1 MKIPTSLE
9 DCPNCMILYIISIF
23 DKTFGLLDIQWREL
37 LPSTAQEIF
46 NTETPSSFHASLG
59 NPPALLS
66 YIDFVHQNDNEVNK
80 ESMFKFS
87 NIFHYAFKTS
97 STALGDLTSTEA
109 LFTLFLLV
117 MMLRHLKSFF
127 IPKFC
132 TFGRKLGRKTHG
144 VDWELQNEERITKF
158 GEYVYRL
165 IYHSFMSVFGLFY
178 FHDAPWWNW
187 DSEQSG
193 IRFIFLDH
201 PHHEISIGMTWY
213 YLFQAA
219 YNLDAV
225 LHLLE
230 LSFMIS
236 LHKPIK
242 DGRLQSPINIKW
254 SDIVRGDFREMFIH
268 HVITN
273 LLIFG
278 SSWFRFTRVGSMVF
292 LVHDISDVPVDLS
305 KLANFVK
312 WKTGTIV
319 CFVTMVLM
327 WIATR
332 LYILPF
338 YIYRGVLKYSN
349 LLVSENG
356 NMDVRFYIMYR
367 PFFYWLFAG
376 LIVLHIFW
384 FYIFIRIAVDL
395 VSKSELHDYSE
406 HKNGEESKRH
416 ISNGTNGHAYQ
427 NGKKNN

>member
-1 MKIPTSLE
+1 MKVPISLE
-9 DCPNCMILYIISIF
+9 DCPNCVILYLISLF
-23 DKTFGLLDIQWREL
+23 DKTLGLLNIQWREF
-37 LPSTAQEIF
+37 LPPKAQDIF
-46 NTETPSSFHASLG
+46 NTETPSSFYASLG
-59 NPPALLS
+59 NPPTLPS
-66 YIDFVHQNDNEVNK
+66 YVDFVHQNGKIINRD
-80 ESMFKFS
+80 SMFNMFQ
-87 NIFHYAFKTS
+87 YAFKTS
-97 STALGDLTSTEA
+97 STALGDLTSNDA
-109 LFTLFLLV
+109 LLTLFLLV
-117 MMLRHLKSFF
+117 IMLRQLKSFF

-132 TFGRKLGRKTHG
+132 SVGRNLGRTTHG

-158 GEYVYRL
+158 GEYIYRL
-165 IYHSFMSVFGLFY
+165 IYHSSMSIFGLLY

-193 IRFIFLDH
+193 TRHIFLDH
-201 PHHEISIGMTWY
+201 PHHEISIGMIWY

-230 LSFMIS
+230 LSFVIS
-236 LHKPIK
+236 LHSPIK
-242 DGRLQSPINIKW
+242 NGRLQNPVNIKW
-254 SDIVRGDFREMFIH
+254 SEKVRGDFREMFIH

-305 KLANFVK
+305 KLANFLK
-312 WKTGTIV
+312 WKTGTII
-319 CFVTMVLM
+319 CFVSMVLM

-332 LYILPF
+332 LYVLPF

-376 LIVLHIFW
+376 LIALHFFW
-384 FYIFIRIAVDL
+384 FYVFIRIAMDL
-395 VSKSELHDYSE
+395 VSKSELNDYSE
-406 HKNGEESKRH
+406 HKNGEELS
-416 ISNGTNGHAYQ
+416 SNGLNGHTHE